1 MSRRAQTDVAV
12 LGALTLQ
19 PMTGYA
25 LRAAI
30 VDTLGHFWS
39 ESFGQIY
46 PTLARLTADGLV
58 TKDDDGRFTLTPA
71 GRTHLRTRLAEPYD
85 VTPPRNPLLLRLFFG
100 RALGRDACRALLRD
114 TGARATAQLAAL
126 GAVRA
131 EIAAEPPSPDHPYA
145 LVTLDYGERMAR
157 AHLEWVEASLR
168 ALDTPDD
175 RAPASVLDAPD
186 D

>member
-30 VDTLGHFWS
+30 VETLGHFWS

-58 TKDDDGRFTLTPA
+58 TKDDDGRFTITSA
-71 GRTHLRTRLAEPYD
+71 GRAHLRARLAEPYD
-85 VTPPRNPLLLRLFFG
+85 VAPQRNPLLLRLFFG
-100 RALGRDACRALLRD
+100 RTLGRDACRALLRD
-114 TGARATAQLAAL
+114 AGARATAQLAAL
-126 GAVRA
+126 RAVRD
-131 EIAAEPPSPDHPYA
+131 EIAQEPPSPDHPYG
-145 LVTLDYGERMAR
+145 LITLDYGERMAR
-157 AHLEWVEASLR
+157 AHLEWAEASLR
-168 ALDTPDD
+168 ALDALDD
-175 RAPASVLDAPD
+175 
-186 D
+186 